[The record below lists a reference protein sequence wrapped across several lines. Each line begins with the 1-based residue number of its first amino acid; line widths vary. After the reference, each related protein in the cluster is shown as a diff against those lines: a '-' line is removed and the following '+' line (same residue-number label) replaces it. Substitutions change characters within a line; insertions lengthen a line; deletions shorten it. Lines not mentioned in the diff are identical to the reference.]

1 MHPEGPATGQHDQS
15 VPWPSSVQEQRLN
28 QNPKSTWHCTLLT
41 QPCQCYQHFATMLQS
56 AQMPSA
62 AYCQQS
68 TSQPLS
74 LRPTFRRRTS
84 GHSLGNFIEV
94 NLLFVPHSPDSLSL
108 SRSSKRPA
116 LHQRTVTAQ
125 RAARR
130 HLMLLIVTPSA
141 ITHTARAVFIQLKP
155 RPCATITPATQQK
168 TQADFKLPFLFLF
181 VFPPSARRP
190 TQRNW
195 PPS

>member
-15 VPWPSSVQEQRLN
+15 VPWSSSVLEQKLN
-28 QNPKSTWHCTLLT
+28 RDPKSTWHYTLLT
-41 QPCQCYQHFATMLQS
+41 QPCQCYQHFVIMLQS
-56 AQMPSA
+56 AQMPNA

-68 TSQPLS
+68 ASQRRTLQ
-74 LRPTFRRRTS
+74 PTVTRRTS
-84 GHSLGNFIEV
+84 MHSLGNFGEV
-94 NLLFVPHSPDSLSL
+94 NFLFVPHSPDSLSL

-155 RPCATITPATQQK
+155 
-168 TQADFKLPFLFLF
+168 
-181 VFPPSARRP
+181 
-190 TQRNW
+190 
-195 PPS
+195 